1 MKILIIYPNMNLQE
15 SIKRI
20 LKEETQ
26 DDNLKDLYE
35 NVGIVDEFMK
45 TFYPELN
52 KKDVEIIKHED
63 GYKMTFIGEDDKI
76 KGRVYV
82 VYYVFIN
89 ELQLNPYLFF
99 SLKKYLGEELM
110 EYVIEWFNN
119 EFGTQ
124 AESITY

>member
-1 MKILIIYPNMNLQE
+1 MNLQQT
-15 SIKRI
+15 IRRI

-35 NVGIVDEFMK
+35 KVGIVDEFMK

-52 KKDVEIIKHED
+52 RRDVEIVEHDD

-76 KGRVYV
+76 TGGVYA

-89 ELQLNPYLFF
+89 ELQLNPKLFF
-99 SLKKYLGEELM
+99 SLEK
-110 EYVIEWFNN
+110 
-119 EFGTQ
+119 
-124 AESITY
+124 